1 MDRERKNVLIT
12 GLPGIGKTTL
22 IKQLVY
28 ELARHRP
35 RGFYTEEI
43 RQDNERKGFQLVSL
57 DGKRSIL
64 AHVLYILIDSPYQIG
79 KYRVDVSAFDSFLD
93 SLNLDAPEGGIVII
107 DEIGKMECLSVKF
120 VHLIQKLLDSDNI
133 VIATIAHTDGGIKGR
148 IKERDDVVLFKMN
161 LENRDILKDE
171 IAAALRDMPMFRS
184 LQAQYG

>member
-1 MDRERKNVLIT
+1 MDREKKNILIT

-28 ELARHRP
+28 ELSRHRP

-43 RQDNERKGFQLVSL
+43 RHNDERKGFQLVSL

-64 AHVLYILIDSPYQIG
+64 AHVLIDSPYQIG

-93 SLNLDAPEGGIVII
+93 SLNLGEPEGGIVVI

-120 VHLIQKLLDSDNI
+120 VHLIQEILDSNNI

-148 IKERDDVVLFKMN
+148 IKERNDVMLFKMN
-161 LENRDILKDE
+161 LENRDVLKDE
-171 IAAALRDMPMFRS
+171 ITGALSDMPMFRNI
-184 LQAQYG
+184 QKQYG

>member
-22 IKQLVY
+22 IKHLVY
-28 ELARHRP
+28 ELARLRP

-43 RQDNERKGFQLVSL
+43 RHNDERKGFQLISL

-64 AHVLYILIDSPYQIG
+64 AHVLIDSPYQIG
-79 KYRVDVSAFDSFLD
+79 KYRVDVTAFDSFLD
-93 SLNLDAPEGGIVII
+93 TLELGASEGGIVII

-120 VHLIQKLLDSDNI
+120 VHLIQELLDSENI

-148 IKERDDVVLFKMN
+148 IKERDDVTLFKMN
-161 LENRDILKDE
+161 LENRDALKDE
-171 IAAALRDMPMFRS
+171 ITGALRDMPMFRS
-184 LQAQYG
+184 LQAQFG